1 MIAPHHT
8 PLRPLKLHELS
19 EHGQIALRAHRRAA
33 RKLRIEHRRLG
44 LPIIV
49 WENGKVVEKKA

>member
-1 MIAPHHT
+1 MIVPHYQ
-8 PLRPLKLHELS
+8 PLRPLKIHELS
-19 EHGQIALRAHRRAA
+19 EEGQVALRAHRRAA

>member
-1 MIAPHHT
+1 MIAPQYQ
-8 PLRPLKLHELS
+8 PLRPLKIFELS
-19 EHGQIALRAHRRAA
+19 EEGQVALRAYRRAA